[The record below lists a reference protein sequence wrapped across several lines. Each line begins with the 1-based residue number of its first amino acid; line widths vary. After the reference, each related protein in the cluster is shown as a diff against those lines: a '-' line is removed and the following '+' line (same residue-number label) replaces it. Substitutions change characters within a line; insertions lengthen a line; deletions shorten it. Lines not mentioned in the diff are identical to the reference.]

1 MGDAL
6 ITRRGGSGGGSAT
19 IQALSVTANGTYTAS
34 GGVDGYSPVTV
45 NVSGGGLSN
54 SDAILSVTVQ
64 AGASVTATK
73 GGATSTPIMWTQDA
87 DGLFDVAIFSIPS
100 TTFDSNS
107 WTITATINGKT
118 LTDTVVIN
126 QAKAYELNLYDL
138 YFVQSGVLTN
148 QAWVI
153 AQGSSTSANITQN
166 SGYVAF
172 ATGGNVAVAF
182 SSSVPYDLTDFST
195 LKLTISAGQSYYSSN
210 RVACLAVGISRPT
223 GTGTSTS
230 ITGLDFLTK
239 LNNSTGK
246 ITAGTYLL
254 DVSALSGTYFV
265 GLTAAGSSSLS
276 GTEGRL
282 YVTELVL
289 LR

>member
-73 GGATSTPIMWTQDA
+73 GGATSTPIMWTQDS
-87 DGLFDVAIFSIPS
+87 DGLFDVAIFTIPS
-100 TTFDSNS
+100 STFDSNA
-107 WTITATINGKT
+107 WTITATIDGKT

-153 AQGSSTSANITQN
+153 QQGSSTSATLSQA
-166 SGYVAF
+166 SGYAAF

-182 SSSVPYDLTDFST
+182 SSSVPYDMTKFST
-195 LKLTISAGQSYYSSN
+195 LKMTVSAGQSYYTSN
-210 RVACLAVGISRPT
+210 KVSCLAVGVSRPSC
-223 GTGTSTS
+223 TGTSAS
-230 ITGLDFLTK
+230 IANLDYLTK
-239 LNNSTGK
+239 LNNSTGQ
-246 ITAGTYLL
+246 ITATTYTL

-265 GLTAAGSSSLS
+265 GITLAGSSSLS
-276 GTEGRL
+276 GTEGRV